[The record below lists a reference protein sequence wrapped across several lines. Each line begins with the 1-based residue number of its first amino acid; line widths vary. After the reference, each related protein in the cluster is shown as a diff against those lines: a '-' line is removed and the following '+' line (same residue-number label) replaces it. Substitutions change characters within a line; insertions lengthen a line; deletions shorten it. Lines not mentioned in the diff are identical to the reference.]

1 MSAAVWMIANR
12 VLLAVIK
19 STMIAKLRNQPHKGL
34 AVGAMKSQIKTEEN
48 IATPIDRFL
57 T

>member
-1 MSAAVWMIANR
+1 MIANR
-12 VLLAVIK
+12 VLLTVIK

-34 AVGAMKSQIKTEEN
+34 VVGVMKSQIKTEEN